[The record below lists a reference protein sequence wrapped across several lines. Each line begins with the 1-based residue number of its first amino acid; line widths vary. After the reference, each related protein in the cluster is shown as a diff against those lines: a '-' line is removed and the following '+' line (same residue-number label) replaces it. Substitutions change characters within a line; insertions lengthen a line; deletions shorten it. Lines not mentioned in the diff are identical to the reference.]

1 MNVIV
6 LDCETTGLQEPQP
19 CEIAYFQ
26 LNPSLEEFRLAM
38 QVETRPVTEV
48 INSVENHFEQR
59 FKPLK
64 SMEPGASKINGI
76 YDEHL
81 KDKPCL
87 STFKFDFEPTYIIG
101 HNIAF
106 DKRALNWNND
116 NILVKDSV
124 KLICTKELAQL
135 TFKGQR
141 NNKLTTLIEFLY
153 PEEAPELLK
162 TAHSALQDCK
172 LSFLI
177 LLKVLEHFPNI
188 AEWEQLAKLCSQ
200 GKKTYEEMD
209 KPLKE
214 ITKMPF
220 GKHKGEHLDLIP
232 TSYFQWLIEN
242 VDLTPDLRTA
252 IKKRLV

>member
-1 MNVIV
+1 MGSLQIMGKILL
-6 LDCETTGLQEPQP
+6 LDTETCGLTNHPIHGHPQII
-19 CEIAYFQ
+19 ELGYFNLESYSLKELLSLD
-26 LNPSLEEFRLAM
+26 LNSLPYYLE
-38 QVETRPVTEV
+38 
-48 INSVENHFEQR
+48 R
-59 FKPLK
+59 FKP
-64 SMEPGASKINGI
+64 SMEIHEQASKVNGI
-76 YDEHL
+76 YLEDLLDCRESEEI
-81 KDKPCL
+81 DVGEV
-87 STFKFDFEPTYIIG
+87 DFIIG
-101 HNIAF
+101 HNSAF
-106 DKRALNWNND
+106 DARCLNR
-116 NILVKDSV
+116 KDV

-188 AEWEQLAKLCSQ
+188 TEWEQLAKLCSQ

-214 ITKMPF
+214 ITKKPF
-220 GKHKGEHLDLIP
+220 DKHKVEHLDLIP
-232 TSYFQWLIEN
+232 TSYFEWLNEN